1 MKRRR
6 IIAPL
11 EARHVLAYVRVST
24 EDQADNGSSLAAQE
38 ARLRAYAASQG
49 LTLQE
54 VIVDAGVSA
63 KDLRRPG
70 FERIM
75 SAIETGAVGTLVVCK
90 LDRATR
96 SVGDLCNLLDLFE
109 RHNVT
114 FVSLSESM
122 DTGSPTGRL
131 MVHLLATIAEFERRV
146 IGERT
151 EQTLTFKRRSRSVY
165 SHIAFGW
172 RRDGDQI
179 VPHAAE
185 QTALETLRT
194 MREAGASL
202 QRCADWLT
210 SNAHKPAQRA
220 TRWYP
225 QTVKDILESRI
236 ATESE

>member
-6 IIAPL
+6 TISPL
-11 EARHVLAYVRVST
+11 AARQVLAYVRVST
-24 EDQADNGSSLAAQE
+24 DDQADNGSSLGAQE
-38 ARLRAYAASQG
+38 ARLRAYAASQA
-49 LTLQE
+49 LVLDE
-54 VIVDAGVSA
+54 VVIDAGVSA

-70 FERIM
+70 FERIV
-75 SAIETGAVGTLVVCK
+75 SAIETGSVGTLVVCK

-96 SVGDLCNLLDLFE
+96 SVADLCSLLELFE
-109 RHNVT
+109 RYSVT
-114 FVSLSESM
+114 FVSLSESL

-151 EQTLTFKRRSRSVY
+151 EQTLTFKRRSRTVY
-165 SHIAFGW
+165 SHVAFGW

-179 VPHAAE
+179 VPHAPE
-185 QTALETLRT
+185 QTALNTLRT

-202 QRCADWLT
+202 QQCADWLT
-210 SNAHKPAQRA
+210 SNAYRPAQRA

-236 ATESE
+236 AIESI